1 MSPQPRRGRPAQSNQ
16 HKSPTRGSADA
27 HRPSNSNSAAATPA
41 ASATPAVPAVPA
53 KAPAVPAVPAK
64 APAKAATTPGR
75 GHEGSMGLA
84 RKGRPSGLRRNSAP
98 RIIGSYLKA
107 YIPLFIGFLVIF
119 GGLWAW
125 VSWGPHASTARERW
139 TQIENKYMPPRD
151 AAAQKVAASSLDF
164 KAQLDGYRDYRDQTK
179 AWMQAVAEV
188 SDWSDPSV
196 SVATNAE
203 TNAAVQAM
211 ISAGNAQ
218 VAVLDKVVAAKTPQD
233 VLAIGQDVITTQQ
246 TFATEWAIAKSDIF
260 PPVAGSSPSPG
271 ASQPTLALPSG
282 SLSPTASP
290 VDTSSQPATASPTAA
305 ATLIASASPK
315 AS

>member
-1 MSPQPRRGRPAQSNQ
+1 M
-16 HKSPTRGSADA
+16 
-27 HRPSNSNSAAATPA
+27 
-41 ASATPAVPAVPA
+41 
-53 KAPAVPAVPAK
+53 
-64 APAKAATTPGR
+64 
-75 GHEGSMGLA
+75 
-84 RKGRPSGLRRNSAP
+84 P

-107 YIPLFIGFLVIF
+107 YIPLFVGFLVIF

-125 VSWGPHASTARERW
+125 VSFGPHTPTARERW
-139 TQIENKYMPPRD
+139 TQIENKYLPPRE
-151 AAAQKVAASSLDF
+151 AAGQKVADSSLDF
-164 KAQLDGYRDYRDQTK
+164 KAMIDGYRDYRDQTK

-218 VAVLDKVVAAKTPQD
+218 VAVLDKVVAAKTPAE
-233 VLAIGQDVITTQQ
+233 VVAIGQDVTTTQQ

-260 PPVAGSSPSPG
+260 PPVAGSSPWPG

-282 SLSPTASP
+282 TPAPTASP
-290 VDTSSQPATASPTAA
+290 VVTSSQAATASPTAA
-305 ATLIASASPK
+305 ATPTASASPK